1 MVRGNNFWRTWV
13 PSLEDTWEEVNSVEG
28 TSVMEAQVVL
38 VNRQA
43 FHHHS
48 LTCLL
53 PAPASNLLPSP
64 VFFQGGHHTLPSPLL
79 FNAQYL
85 IRLQFPLGYNFM
97 RILRYAGTE
106 RERELHSPAFQNLMN
121 DMSTV
126 PVLGTGFNVYAP
138 MVLVVL
144 CMFTFFKV
152 GLMRFLDRSLCW

>member
-1 MVRGNNFWRTWV
+1 MGRGKQCRGYLCHGSTGRIGQSS
-13 PSLEDTWEEVNSVEG
+13 SLPPP
-28 TSVMEAQVVL
+28 
-38 VNRQA
+38 
-43 FHHHS
+43 
-48 LTCLL
+48 LL
-53 PAPASNLLPSP
+53 DLPTACAGVDFPLLPSP